1 MYITIPNTAKHA
13 RYRGSARGESHTSV
27 ARITGASRQQ
37 CHRVGRRRLKFRAVP
52 HTHRQ
57 RRIGALRTAPP
68 RATAPAASAIGGL
81 VKSPARARWV
91 QQRRVGA
98 HCRQRAA
105 WRARSCQRRQP
116 RRERVRRRARQVWR
130 RAQHVRRVQRAACQ
144 PVQRHHSRRT
154 RCGVALDGAK
164 AWCQREL
171 AAAAQVIVISLLRRK
186 APQIAVSERRRACGA
201 SNLGTLPSCQDV
213 EKKSFSLSLAC
224 CEPVTCWRAA
234 FSSPPPSPTRAP
246 SARQPAPPDGASE
259 ARLASGAPR
268 GAACS
273 RGGVGCGCRLGS
285 KMRARAAALPLSC
298 EWAAADP
305 RWSRCAPGDRPAAAR
320 MRAPRAA
327 GSGGKRREGGGGD
340 EASALG

>member
-154 RCGVALDGAK
+154 RCGVVLGPRLGVRLLDSYGPES
-164 AWCQREL
+164 RND
-171 AAAAQVIVISLLRRK
+171 
-186 APQIAVSERRRACGA
+186 
-201 SNLGTLPSCQDV
+201 SNLTLTLNHSLRLDSPRPRERDFDSDSHSPLPREVNRIQIQIHSV
-213 EKKSFSLSLAC
+213 QTPKSRDSESDSEFLSH
-224 CEPVTCWRAA
+224 EMTP
-234 FSSPPPSPTRAP
+234 
-246 SARQPAPPDGASE
+246 
-259 ARLASGAPR
+259 
-268 GAACS
+268 
-273 RGGVGCGCRLGS
+273 
-285 KMRARAAALPLSC
+285 
-298 EWAAADP
+298 
-305 RWSRCAPGDRPAAAR
+305 
-320 MRAPRAA
+320 
-327 GSGGKRREGGGGD
+327 
-340 EASALG
+340 